1 MSLLRISFVGRTLYE
16 VLRRTSSTPNLM
28 ITLEVLL
35 NPLPSHNPTLL
46 ATNDG
51 DRTLTGTDTEPQEI
65 YEET

>member
-1 MSLLRISFVGRTLYE
+1 
-16 VLRRTSSTPNLM
+16 M